1 MEKNLKEICNLM
13 NDTLSNRVAMFNKG
27 GAPYA
32 EEAIREAFFNI
43 LGENK
48 LTHQNWRNHKNEIFT
63 IMEEVLNTNLPLAWE
78 NSPFYN
84 QFVETRNG
92 RLGDKNEFIVEDNSV
107 LVASSFS
114 GNHWDTPRTKIM
126 GRKAFSLDTEWYFI
140 RVYGDLERFL
150 KGVIT
155 LADLVAKMQKA
166 MQEAIDSH
174 IVASFNGAG
183 TYLPAQFTVS
193 GTYTKNKMSELI
205 QRVQIASQKNVVL
218 AGTRTAL
225 SSITSGIESQWIS
238 EDQKKE
244 MATTGMLRSLTG
256 LGVIAVEIPQT
267 FIRGTYDFKVDN
279 KSIFVLPDNEKFIKV
294 YFEGDTR
301 AREFSAQDTHD
312 QTIDT
317 QIQTKVGV
325 GCVFGEVF
333 GKYNIT

>member
-1 MEKNLKEICNLM
+1 M
-13 NDTLSNRVAMFNKG
+13 
-27 GAPYA
+27 
-32 EEAIREAFFNI
+32 
-43 LGENK
+43 
-48 LTHQNWRNHKNEIFT
+48 
-63 IMEEVLNTNLPLAWE
+63 VL
-78 NSPFYN
+78 
-84 QFVETRNG
+84 
-92 RLGDKNEFIVEDNSV
+92 
-107 LVASSFS
+107 
-114 GNHWDTPRTKIM
+114 
-126 GRKAFSLDTEWYFI
+126 
-140 RVYGDLERFL
+140 
-150 KGVIT
+150 
-155 LADLVAKMQKA
+155 
-166 MQEAIDSH
+166 
-174 IVASFNGAG
+174 
-183 TYLPAQFTVS
+183 
-193 GTYTKNKMSELI
+193 SELI
-205 QRVQIASQKNVVL
+205 HRVQIASQKNVVL